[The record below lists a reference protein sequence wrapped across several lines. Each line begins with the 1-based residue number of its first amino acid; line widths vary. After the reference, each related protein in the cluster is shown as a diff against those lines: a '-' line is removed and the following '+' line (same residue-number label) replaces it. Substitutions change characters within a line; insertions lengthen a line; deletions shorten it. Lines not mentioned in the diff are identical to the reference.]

1 MTTEIT
7 IPDFR
12 FSSFYYGEILDA
24 LLQYKRTNV
33 PEHTDESPYDPFIQL
48 LRAMALVGHLNNVN
62 LDLVANESTLATAKL
77 PETIRNML
85 KLIDYNLRTSTPAV
99 VKMLYMLTKV
109 TDTSI
114 GIIPIGAQVCNEG
127 TEEVPTVYYEVLETE
142 TVERTDKFSKVFAE
156 IGGVFTD
163 YTDNANTLVDTFSP
177 WGVGTPVKKDCLYF
191 GHTGVLWDQLNIY
204 LNTFSDMFNGIW
216 EFYDGEKRKT
226 YPVAVTDM
234 TGYLKM
240 TLNSYLGTTN
250 RQGTMIRAMLNTTS
264 AYEDVESK
272 WDGTYNYIET
282 TTYLGQSSPSVLAT
296 DYTIGSD
303 WEELSSVTDG
313 TSNLEAN
320 GSVTYTLPQTLSQ
333 NWAKGTVNG
342 TEAYWIRYR
351 LIATTSTPIINPVII
366 NARMDLGGQYLIRTA
381 VQGKSQSENPIGASD
396 GTTFQEY
403 VGIQEGYISG
413 SAEVY
418 VDSEL
423 WTEVNDFLSS
433 QPTHRHY
440 MVNVGERDVPTV
452 MFGDGIAGKIPPL
465 GSSIRFDYR
474 YGADQDGNL
483 GAGTITKDRSS
494 ISYCSGVV
502 NPRSATGW
510 QEAQWSSP
518 TSLERAKMEGPANLR
533 IRGVALNGSDVE
545 TMAIAFVAEAG
556 VRPFVRAKSFEEGF
570 GPKTIELVLM
580 PAGGGTIAPDLL
592 DEINLY
598 FNGDQYSSPPKPKRV
613 VANQMVAAVNYTV
626 KTFNIVATVTGTDL
640 TASEIE
646 TYLRQV
652 FQPEAVKTDGI
663 TFEWDFGETVYTS
676 RISHE
681 IFKAVTRVE
690 KVVLSTPS
698 SDVVLTSRE
707 LPMLGTVTLTIA

>member
-1 MTTEIT
+1 MTTEII

-33 PEHTDESPYDPFIQL
+33 PEHTDESAYDPFIQI

-99 VKMLYMLTKV
+99 VEMLYMLTKV

-177 WGVGTPVKKDCLYF
+177 WEVGTPVKKDCLYF

-423 WTEVNDFLSS
+423 WIEVNDLLSS